1 MAASGLHLG
10 NDLPSVL
17 FRHLLEV
24 ELLASQDV
32 AGLLVLDFLD
42 DAKHTITDDIENI
55 VFFKPLLGR
64 LRLVHIETARRTRI
78 RLGKRSQR
86 GRGLREAVARAV
98 SASPLVRSGEGRRG
112 EETKVRGRE
121 RTNDPNNRTS
131 ASRSTKSGHV
141 DRGPSF
147 SSRQARQWI
156 KGQTTKPTLTTKLER
171 CIIGRGDEAKS
182 DHESV
187 AYGLKGHGVRRQC

>member
-98 SASPLVRSGEGRRG
+98 SASPLVRSGEGRGGDKGEGEGTNERPKQSNIGLTLNEVGSRG
-112 EETKVRGRE
+112 SRPIVFKPPSTTVDQ
-121 RTNDPNNRTS
+121 RTDYKADINYK
-131 ASRSTKSGHV
+131 AGAMYYW
-141 DRGPSF
+141 
-147 SSRQARQWI
+147 AR
-156 KGQTTKPTLTTKLER
+156 
-171 CIIGRGDEAKS
+171 
-182 DHESV
+182 
-187 AYGLKGHGVRRQC
+187 